1 MELLWHEL
9 DQQVA
14 SQSMPPRYAQT
25 SAVVFC
31 NDCSSR
37 SVVKFHWV
45 GHKCAICGS
54 YNTNDLQILDDHKI
68 QDNNSSETYPSSPDT
83 SARSPTSLLSRP
95 YASSY
100 TRSGSYFSQQDEQ
113 HRFAALLTS
122 DEQNRFSP
130 YEMLQRMSRSLS
142 PIRQYLGAGIDRF
155 DQAVQAFDDD
165 DDNDGVDFWG
175 ADGHFLSGGE
185 EEDNEGGDE
194 WEDYDGD
201 DDNNDDDDDDDDDDN
216 DESEDNSDNDDLEED
231 EDEGEDNL
239 NGIEL
244 PGHL

>member
-9 DQQVA
+9 DQQA
-14 SQSMPPRYAQT
+14 ENQPMPPQYAQT

-45 GHKCAICGS
+45 GHKCVICGS
-54 YNTNDLQILDDHKI
+54 YNTNDLQILDDLKS
-68 QDNNSSETYPSSPDT
+68 QGNNSSEAYPSSPDT

-95 YASSY
+95 YTPSY
-100 TRSGSYFSQQDEQ
+100 VRSGSYFSQDEQ
-113 HRFAALLTS
+113 RGSAGLLAG
-122 DEQNRFSP
+122 DEQTRFSP

-142 PIRQYLGAGIDRF
+142 PIRQYIGAGIDRF
-155 DQAVQAFDDD
+155 DQAVQAFEDGGDS
-165 DDNDGVDFWG
+165 GVDFWG

-185 EEDNEGGDE
+185 EEDNEDGDV

-201 DDNNDDDDDDDDDDN
+201 
-216 DESEDNSDNDDLEED
+216 ESEENSETEDVEED
-231 EDEGEDNL
+231 DDEGEDNL